1 MLCLVGVFTLARLSS
16 LGNVLIVDCD
26 LSCTVQIS
34 DWSTKSFSFSLMIKG
49 TEVG

>member
-1 MLCLVGVFTLARLSS
+1 MLCLVGVLTLARLFS
-16 LGNVLIVDCD
+16 LGNVLIVDCH

-34 DWSTKSFSFSLMIKG
+34 DLSTISISFSLMMKG